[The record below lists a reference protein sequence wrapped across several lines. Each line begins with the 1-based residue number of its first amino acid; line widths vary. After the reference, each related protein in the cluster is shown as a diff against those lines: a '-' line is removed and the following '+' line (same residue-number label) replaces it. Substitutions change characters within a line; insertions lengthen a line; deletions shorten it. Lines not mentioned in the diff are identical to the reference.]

1 MEPVMKNRYLVAKYI
16 SNLARMEP
24 KNVGVF
30 LHMDGRMQAR
40 FIGERNLSLDLRA
53 VKSLVSHT
61 GSYKQWVEYWRHL
74 MSEPASG
81 DEILNR
87 LLATSNG
94 NYIVTE
100 GEVVFPPREFAGDS
114 PRVLEYLFQL
124 LVGEFPEQKESLE
137 QVSLSAKCEEII
149 RHYGLKKTP
158 HFEESPIISVD
169 VDGITQHIK
178 PSYRWL
184 NGSEVYFQKVS
195 LDGAKIE
202 STQKDVNSAL
212 WMFEKLKDKDER
224 VLDEGLGKDIRLF
237 GDVVAAR
244 HRSERVFSFTAT
256 NLRPSSRCRR
266 RAAGGL
272 GVWRARS

>member
-1 MEPVMKNRYLVAKYI
+1 MKNRYLVAKYI

-24 KNVGVF
+24 KNVGVI
-30 LHMDGRMQAR
+30 LHMDGRVQAR

-74 MSEPASG
+74 MSEPVSG
-81 DEILNR
+81 DEALNR

-94 NYIVTE
+94 NYIVAE

-114 PRVLEYLFQL
+114 SRVLEYLFQL

-149 RHYGLKKTP
+149 RHYGLKKTS
-158 HFEESPIISVD
+158 HFEESPIIRVD

-195 LDGAKIE
+195 RRGQDRVNAKGRE
-202 STQKDVNSAL
+202 QCAVDVRKAQ
-212 WMFEKLKDKDER
+212 EQR
-224 VLDEGLGKDIRLF
+224 
-237 GDVVAAR
+237 
-244 HRSERVFSFTAT
+244 
-256 NLRPSSRCRR
+256 
-266 RAAGGL
+266 
-272 GVWRARS
+272 